1 MDEFILYQKYL
12 GTIPEFLNK
21 YLELDIM
28 KRLKDISLL
37 CGMEYASPY
46 AYDFKFY
53 ISRFDHSLNVALITW
68 RLNHCK
74 TQTLAALFHDI

>member
-1 MDEFILYQKYL
+1 MDNYRKYQDYLGDIPKFLEKYL
-12 GTIPEFLNK
+12 SLNI
-21 YLELDIM
+21 LQ
-28 KRLKDISLL
+28 RLKDISLL

-68 RLNHCK
+68 
-74 TQTLAALFHDI
+74 I